1 MFKIPL
7 IISLAILSG
16 CATQN
21 GLSQVEKE
29 IDTMTVALN
38 TVTIK
43 TNNLS
48 EKQITDKIEIEKKID
63 ALNSDSS
70 NLNDDINATKNVIVD
85 INKTLGSIN
94 RKTDAISKKLFP
106 EKAKKVKK
114 LDKMR

>member
-1 MFKIPL
+1 MLKIPL

-21 GLSQVEKE
+21 GLNHVEKE
-29 IDTMTVALN
+29 VDAMTVALN
-38 TVTIK
+38 SVSIK

-70 NLNDDINATKNVIVD
+70 HLNNDINATKDVIVN
-85 INKTLGSIN
+85 ISKSLASIN
-94 RKTDAISKKLFP
+94 RKTDTISKKLFP

-114 LDKMR
+114 TR

>member
-70 NLNDDINATKNVIVD
+70 HFNDDINATKNVIVD
-85 INKTLGSIN
+85 INKTLGMYQQKN
-94 RKTDAISKKLFP
+94 RCDFEKTISRKS
-106 EKAKKVKK
+106 
-114 LDKMR
+114 